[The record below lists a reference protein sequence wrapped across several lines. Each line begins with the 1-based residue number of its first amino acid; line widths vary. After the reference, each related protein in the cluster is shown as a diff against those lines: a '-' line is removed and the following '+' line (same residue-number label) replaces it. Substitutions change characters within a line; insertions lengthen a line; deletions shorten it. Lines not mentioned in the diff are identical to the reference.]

1 MLDQW
6 VILEIPDLLD
16 LKVMSECKGL
26 KVRSE
31 VLVIPDSQVM
41 QVLPDKLE

>member
-16 LKVMSECKGL
+16 LKVMSEYKVPR
-26 KVRSE
+26 VRSE